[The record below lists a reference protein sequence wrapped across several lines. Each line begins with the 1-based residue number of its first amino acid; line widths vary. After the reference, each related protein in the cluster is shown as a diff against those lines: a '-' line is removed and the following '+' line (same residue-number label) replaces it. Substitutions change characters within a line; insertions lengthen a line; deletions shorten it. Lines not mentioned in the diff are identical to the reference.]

1 MSESPEKSAGKI
13 PETKLNADFIGKL
26 EATRLN
32 SRLLEMPDISGMTL
46 GSCHVDSRMNVVSGE
61 ADIYRCHDEA
71 GRELILKLYRREEA
85 LKPDVVAR
93 LQEIRSPCVAP
104 VLEFGEYQRHQYIVR
119 PFYRY
124 PNLAEVL
131 RDGKRFTLEE
141 LRSLI
146 IPSVAD
152 GLRTVHEAGILHRD
166 LKPANMIPDDTG
178 QHIVLID
185 FGISVDARD
194 RSLVFSST
202 GMTPCYAAP
211 EALRGGYLRETDYYA
226 LGISLFELYTGSVPF
241 QETANPDY
249 RGDQGG
255 LSLMPLLHRIEFPE
269 GFPEDLRDLVLGLT
283 YVDLTHRNEP
293 RNPNRRWGDQEIRK
307 WLNHESQPVPGEQG
321 GGFASGV
328 FLPYRFRNQQY
339 LTPEDL
345 ARALLKDP
353 DAGVLELGRGIL
365 AHHFGY
371 SSPEMAALCQKAQ
384 DRLTHDKAENR
395 EILKRLCYALAPDLR
410 TLFLGGREFAA
421 ISSLGEELVGAAAR
435 AKSAGSDEAIPE
447 VRDEDAAILRDFR
460 DFIRGDLASF
470 FLGEESGGSP
480 EKAGENSAS
489 GESGSQ
495 APKSGLK
502 TLLANLKKMLAEDSL
517 PVPDLALLFGYAV
530 SGNRELSLGGKFYAH
545 PRDAVAELAALR
557 AQDPEAALKRS
568 GELQSELQFYEKAFP
583 DPESRALISDMLADI
598 RRAVFW
604 RKQDN
609 RSGET
614 SASREPEYQCGGPE
628 ELLEFIRTAPASER
642 PYIVRRLSQ
651 GYAAPLREVSEK
663 VWKSDVFEKVREMTQ
678 EIIGIGEYLFSSHEE
693 FQEFARDLLRQGE
706 QNPRYL
712 RDFAHVHRDAL
723 NNLGARKDLKEGAD
737 LAREIVTAADSVITL
752 DYYAFS
758 SLDGLVAFL
767 RDLREREAKRPGLMR
782 DFARAHRSSL
792 ESLMSLPGLSDL
804 VRELLKAADTPLP
817 VGEIMLNGVR
827 YPYMSPGDYVSLGT
841 FQCSAD
847 KPAAPLEW
855 LVVQRSG
862 DQALLLS
869 RYGID
874 ARPFHETHQDIV
886 WEMCD
891 LRTWLNG
898 EFWERAF
905 SEKEKR
911 LIMVTRLETPGS
923 DAQGTTG
930 GDVTADR
937 IFCLSAAD
945 VKELLRDKAW
955 RICAPTPYAR
965 SRGCRA
971 GLNGA
976 SFWWL
981 RNPGGFQN
989 RAAGVGELG
998 ALSTGGNYVDYAG
1011 AVVRPAMWITVP
1023 EQ

>member
-32 SRLLEMPDISGMTL
+32 SRLQEMPDISGMTL

-131 RDGKRFTLEE
+131 RDGKRFTPEE

-166 LKPANMIPDDTG
+166 LKPANMIPDDSG

-185 FGISVDARD
+185 FGISADARD

-269 GFPEDLRDLVLGLT
+269 GFPEDLRELVLGLT

-384 DRLTHDKAENR
+384 DRMTHDKAGNR
-395 EILKRLCYALAPDLR
+395 EILKRLCYELAPDLR
-410 TLFLGGREFAA
+410 SLFLGGREFADL
-421 ISSLGEELVGAAAR
+421 SSLGEEAVRAAAR
-435 AKSAGSDEAIPE
+435 TKSQEYGGSAPE
-447 VRDEDAAILRDFR
+447 VRDEDAALLNDFR
-460 DFIRGDLASF
+460 EFIRGDLASF
-470 FLGEESGGSP
+470 FCGERSESP
-480 EKAGENSAS
+480 PANTAENPA
-489 GESGSQ
+489 GESGDP
-495 APKSGLK
+495 APKSGLR
-502 TLLANLKKMLAEDSL
+502 TLLDNLRRMLAEDSL
-517 PVPDLALLFGYAV
+517 PGTDLALLFGYAV
-530 SGNRELSLGGKFYAH
+530 SGNRELSLGGQYYPDPQA
-545 PRDAVAELAALR
+545 AAAELDALR
-557 AQDPEAALKRS
+557 AQDPGAALKRI
-568 GELQSELQFYEKAFP
+568 GELRDELQFYEKAFP
-583 DPESRALISDMLADI
+583 DPESRALISGMLADV
-598 RRAVFW
+598 RRAVF
-604 RKQDN
+604 
-609 RSGET
+609 RSRQEKG
-614 SASREPEYQCGGPE
+614 SGAVSSGRDPEYQCGSPE
-628 ELLEFIRTAPASER
+628 ELLELIRTAPASER

-651 GYAAPLREVSEK
+651 GYAAALRDVSEK

-678 EIIGIGEYLFSSHEE
+678 EIISVGEYLFSSHEE
-693 FQEFARDLLRQGE
+693 FQEFARDLIRQRE

-712 RDFAHVHRDAL
+712 RDFVRTHREAL
-723 NNLGARKDLKEGAD
+723 SSLGAREDLKEGAT
-737 LAREIVTAADSVITL
+737 LARELITAADRVITL
-752 DYYAFS
+752 DYYAFP
-758 SLDGLVAFL
+758 SLDGLAAFL
-767 RDLREREAKRPGLMR
+767 QELRERETRRPGLMR

-792 ESLMSLPGLSDL
+792 EDLASIPGISAL
-804 VRELLKAADTPLP
+804 VRELLKAADTILP
-817 VGEIMLNGVR
+817 EGEIMLNGVR
-827 YPYMSPGDYVSLGT
+827 YPYMSPGDIVPLGT
-841 FQCSAD
+841 FRFSHD
-847 KPAAPLEW
+847 KPAASLEW
-855 LVVQRSG
+855 LVIRRSG

-874 ARPFHETHQDIV
+874 ARPFHGTHQDIV

-891 LRTWLNG
+891 LRAWLNG

-905 SEKEKR
+905 SEKEKK

-923 DAQGTTG
+923 AAQGTTG

-937 IFCLSAAD
+937 IFCLSAAE
-945 VKELLRDKAW
+945 VKEWLRNKAW
-955 RICAPTPYAR
+955 RICEPTPYAR

-981 RNPGGFQN
+981 RNPGGLQN
-989 RAAGVGELG
+989 KAAGVGETG
-998 ALSTGGNYVDYAG
+998 ALSSGGNYADYAG
-1011 AVVRPAMWITVP
+1011 AVVRPAMRITVP